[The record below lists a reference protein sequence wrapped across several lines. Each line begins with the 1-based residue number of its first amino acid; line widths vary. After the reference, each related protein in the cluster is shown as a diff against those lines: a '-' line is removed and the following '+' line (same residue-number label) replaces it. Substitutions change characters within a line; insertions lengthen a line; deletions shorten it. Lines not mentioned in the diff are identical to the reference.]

1 MSSIKCPVPVLPRR
15 HRLSIAN
22 ETSQLFLNIIMRP
35 KMWIDVGQMW
45 QDFVCHNKEI
55 YFYFLNGTGELLKVF
70 MSERKVM
77 VFEIR
82 K

>member
-1 MSSIKCPVPVLPRR
+1 MSSIKCPVPVLPR
-15 HRLSIAN
+15 LSTAN
-22 ETSQLFLNIIMRP
+22 ETSQLSLNIIMRP

-45 QDFVCHNKEI
+45 QDFVCHDKEF
-55 YFYFLNGTGELLKVF
+55 YFYFFNGLGELLKAF

-77 VFEIR
+77 EFEIW